1 MEEQMAVR
9 MKRLDHVNVRTANL
23 EGMVEWYGR
32 MLGMET
38 GPRPGF
44 SFPGAWLYAGDAPIV
59 HLVGREAR
67 PGAEDADLRLE
78 HFAISGSGL
87 VELVE
92 RARAAG
98 ERCDVRKV
106 PDFPIVQVNLWD
118 PDGNH
123 IHIDFDAAEAEGT
136 GLV

>member
-1 MEEQMAVR
+1 MTVT
-9 MKRLDHVNVRTANL
+9 MKRLDHVNVRTADVG
-23 EGMVEWYGR
+23 GMAGWYGR
-32 MLGMET
+32 MLGMRT

-44 SFPGAWLYAGDAPIV
+44 SFPGAWLYAGEHPII

-67 PGAEDADLRLE
+67 PGAAEGDLRLE
-78 HFAISGSGL
+78 HFAISATGL
-87 VELVE
+87 VDLVE
-92 RARAAG
+92 RAKAAG
-98 ERCDVRKV
+98 ERYEVRKV

>member
-1 MEEQMAVR
+1 MAVA
-9 MKRLDHVNVRTANL
+9 MKRLDHVNVRTAQL
-23 EGMVEWYGR
+23 DEMVDWYGR
-32 MLGMET
+32 MLGMRT

-44 SFPGAWLYAGDAPIV
+44 PFPGAWLYAGEHAII
-59 HLVGREAR
+59 HLVGQGAR
-67 PGAEDADLRLE
+67 PEAADADLRLE
-78 HFAISGSGL
+78 HFAISATGL
-87 VELVE
+87 AELVE
-92 RARAAG
+92 RATAAG
-98 ERCDVRKV
+98 ERCEVRKV

>member
-1 MEEQMAVR
+1 MAVAL
-9 MKRLDHVNVRTANL
+9 KRLEHVNVRTARL
-23 EGMVEWYGR
+23 DEMVAWYGR
-32 MLGMET
+32 MLGMRT

-44 SFPGAWLYAGDAPIV
+44 SFPGAWLYAGEHPII
-59 HLVGREAR
+59 HLVGRDAH
-67 PGAEDADLRLE
+67 PGAADADLRLE
-78 HFAISGSGL
+78 HFAISATGL
-87 VELVE
+87 AELVE
-92 RARAAG
+92 RAKAEG
-98 ERCDVRKV
+98 ERCEVRKV